1 MKKTAEGKSK
11 IFHKESIPY
20 IAAGIL
26 FLLYFLRSETI
37 QDDIA
42 VIQKYGY
49 VNSLWQHILLMKEDY
64 LNWSS
69 RILVNF
75 PIHVLVTHKLV
86 WVLCNT
92 AVVLLFI
99 HGVERLVFSG
109 ENVRYRWYIVG
120 IVLLFPW
127 KYLGQ
132 SGWIVTSMTYLWPAT
147 ALLYWLLLLKQYI
160 QGEKPCYWKIVLS
173 VLLGLYATNLEQ
185 MAVLGTVVVC
195 GGCIYALM
203 QKKKKPLILIWI
215 LVLAAAFMIHL
226 MVPGESARYAQE
238 ISKQFP
244 DFLMLNMINKID
256 LGISTAMAEF
266 LEEINL
272 PYLVFAYLL
281 LKAVK
286 QNGREPLY
294 QAVAAIPLGLGI
306 LWPLSTSVLA
316 GTKYDISGLKATRI
330 GAVTAENFLTFNGF
344 YMLFVVAVCAICIGL
359 SLLVAFNNLQKGIVM
374 AALFAGAYATR
385 VMMAFSPTIW
395 ASGERTYLAMYF
407 VFAILSLFLLEERL
421 HNTTEKERSM
431 FDSVL
436 TAGAVY
442 SLICWL
448 I

>member
-1 MKKTAEGKSK
+1 MKKTADGKSK
-11 IFHKESIPY
+11 IFHRESIPY
-20 IAAGIL
+20 IVAGIL

-37 QDDIA
+37 QDDVA

-75 PIHVLVTHKLV
+75 PIHVLITHKLV
-86 WVLCNT
+86 WILCNT
-92 AVVLLFI
+92 AIVLLFMC
-99 HGVERLVFSG
+99 GVEKLIFSEKDAG
-109 ENVRYRWYIVG
+109 YRWYIVG

-160 QGEKPCYWKIVLS
+160 QGEKPCYWKIAIS

-185 MAVLGTVVVC
+185 MAVLGTVIVC
-195 GGCIYALM
+195 GLCIYAFM
-203 QKKKKPLILIWI
+203 QKKKKPLILVWI
-215 LVLAAAFMIHL
+215 LVLVAAFMIHL

-238 ISKQFP
+238 IGKQFP
-244 DFLMLNMINKID
+244 DYLMLNTINKLD
-256 LGISTAMAEF
+256 LGISTALTEF
-266 LEEINL
+266 MKQINFPFL
-272 PYLVFAYLL
+272 LFAYLL

-286 QNGREPLY
+286 QNGKESLY
-294 QAVAAIPLGLGI
+294 QAVAAVPFGLGI
-306 LWPLSTSVLA
+306 LWPLSASVLA
-316 GTKYDISGLKATRI
+316 GTKYDISSLKATRI
-330 GAVTAENFLTFNGF
+330 GAVTADNFLTFNGF
-344 YMLFVVAVCAICIGL
+344 YMLLVVTACAICIGL
-359 SLLVAFNNLQKGIVM
+359 SLLVAFDNLQKGIVM
-374 AALFAGAYATR
+374 ASMFVGAYATR

-421 HNTTEKERSM
+421 HNTTEKEHGA
-431 FDSVL
+431 FNSVL
-436 TAGAVY
+436 TIGAVY